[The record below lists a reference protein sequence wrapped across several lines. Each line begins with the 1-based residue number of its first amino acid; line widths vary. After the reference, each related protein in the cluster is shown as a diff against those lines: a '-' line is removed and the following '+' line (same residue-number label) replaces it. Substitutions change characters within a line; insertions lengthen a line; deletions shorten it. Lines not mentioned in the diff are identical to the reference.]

1 MYVRCTRAARPVSMN
16 QSKLFELSDTIS
28 RVLQSHALTT
38 SEAAMVLT
46 LALAEVLRRSGLE
59 GQMNLD
65 LVLEALC
72 EAVLPDE
79 ARKPPAGSS

>member
-1 MYVRCTRAARPVSMN
+1 MN

-28 RVLQSHALTT
+28 KILRSHALTT

-46 LALAEVLRRSGLE
+46 LALAEVLRRAGLE

-72 EAVLPDE
+72 EAVLPGE
-79 ARKPPAGSS
+79 AGKGPGN

>member
-1 MYVRCTRAARPVSMN
+1 MN
-16 QSKLFELSDTIS
+16 QSKLFELSDMIS
-28 RVLQSHALTT
+28 RMLQTHALTT

-59 GQMNLD
+59 GQMQT
-65 LVLEALC
+65 ALC
-72 EAVLPDE
+72 EAVLPGE